1 MQMIYLALTLG
12 LLWINIAGLTL
23 ATLRFLSD
31 SHIARSTGIIVLCL
45 VLFFIEHFIGL
56 GTLHWLW
63 PFTTTLAVYLL
74 YKNRGSEGESKFW
87 RAEIVFG
94 IAFFYCFAWRYS
106 FPTIYPSS
114 ERITDLYF
122 ISNYLPG
129 NTLPPIDNWNP
140 PHAFDFYYAFQHY
153 AAALVGRILNFEP
166 GTTYNI
172 AFALITSLTITLAWS
187 VASQFIKSRALKML
201 LVATMVFGGT
211 GISPLAHLAFD
222 GVEPAKNN
230 TAQAQTSYQHRQAQ
244 DAFKML
250 IYSARFVGSREDVTL
265 ENMRNSNSLSRII
278 FPEIKPQPL
287 PHKGWEPRELPL
299 ENFGYQFFVGDY
311 HPPLGGFFL
320 LLFTLALLAA
330 IESGVRV
337 KLLQALLG
345 FSVPVMLITNT
356 WTFPM
361 QGLLLM
367 GWVAYRYWDKKTV
380 NWDWLIGGGLLAGML
395 IYPFFTD
402 FANGSLSTP
411 VKLVTGFDHTPIS
424 RFLALLWPL
433 LLLILMGLFEP
444 KYRKWSI
451 TIALTIAFMLFVS
464 EMIYIDDPTEGKY
477 LRTNSVMKWWGWIY
491 VGGIIS
497 LGAVCLGS
505 SKKWIRW
512 ATVIILLLVNV
523 YAYDVARH
531 WMYSTKADI
540 GKLAGHEWYTR
551 DSSHRD
557 MFNYLKTQPFGVL
570 LENVPDNAYMN
581 SSIYALFNNKAILLG
596 WPSHLR
602 TWHGDVPQVWNL
614 TDEIRQFYQGKL
626 ANSADWLQ
634 ANKVNYVILER
645 HQDAGKFK
653 RINQQIKHDYTWQQF
668 SPQHQSVKGIWTRKV
683 LFENQADITQ

>member
-1 MQMIYLALTLG
+1 MQTIYLVLTLA
-12 LLWINIAGLTL
+12 LLWLNIAGLTL
-23 ATLRFLSD
+23 ATHRFLPDNHLS
-31 SHIARSTGIIVLCL
+31 RSTGIIVLCL
-45 VLFFIEHFIGL
+45 VLFFIEHFVGL
-56 GTLHWLW
+56 GTLNWVW
-63 PFTTTLAVYLL
+63 PFTSCIAAYLI
-74 YKNRGSEGESKFW
+74 YKNKGKKDESQFW
-87 RAEIVFG
+87 RAEVIFG
-94 IAFFYCFAWRYS
+94 LAFFYCFAWRFS

-153 AAALVGRILNFEP
+153 AAALVGRVLNFEP
-166 GTTYNI
+166 GTTYNV

-187 VASQFIKSRALKML
+187 IASKFIKSRALKIL

-211 GISPLAHLAFD
+211 GISPLAHLAFN
-222 GVEPAKNN
+222 GVEPAKDDS
-230 TAQAQTSYQHRQAQ
+230 AQEQTRYQQRQAH

-265 ENMRNSNSLSRII
+265 DDVHNATSLSRTI
-278 FPEIKPQPL
+278 FPDTL
-287 PHKGWEPRELPL
+287 PETLPKKGWEPRELPM

-320 LLFTLALLAA
+320 LLFTLALLAS
-330 IESGVRV
+330 IESGLKV
-337 KLLQALLG
+337 KLLQAIVG

-356 WTFPM
+356 WTFPL

-367 GWVAYRYWDKKTV
+367 GWVVYRYWDNKGV

-395 IYPFFTD
+395 IYPFFTG

-411 VKLVTGFDHTPIS
+411 VKLVTGLDHTPIS
-424 RFLALLWPL
+424 RFLVLLWPL
-433 LLLILMGLFEP
+433 LLLIVMGLFEP

-451 TIALTIAFMLFVS
+451 TIALTFAFMLLVS

-477 LRTNSVMKWWGWIY
+477 LRTNTVMKWWGWIY
-491 VGGIIS
+491 VGGIVS

-512 ATVIILLLVNV
+512 STIVILLSVNA

-531 WMYSTKADI
+531 WVYSTKSAMGQI
-540 GKLAGHEWYTR
+540 EGHAWYTS
-551 DSSHRD
+551 DGSHRD
-557 MFNYLKTQPFGVL
+557 MFNYLQAQPFGIL

-602 TWHGDVPQVWNL
+602 TWHGDVPQVWN
-614 TDEIRQFYQGKL
+614 TTNDIRRFYDGKL

-634 ANKVNYVILER
+634 VNKVNYVILER
-645 HQDAGKFK
+645 HQDVGALEL
-653 RINQQIKHDYTWQQF
+653 IHQQIKDDYTWQRF
-668 SPQHQSVKGIWTRKV
+668 SPQQQAAKGIWTRKI
-683 LFENQADITQ
+683 LFKNQADISQ

>member
-1 MQMIYLALTLG
+1 MQTIYLVLTMG
-12 LLWINIAGLTL
+12 LLWLNIAGLTL
-23 ATLRFLSD
+23 ASYRFLPD
-31 SHIARSTGIIVLCL
+31 HHLARSTGIIVVCL

-56 GTLHWLW
+56 GSLNWLW
-63 PFTTTLAVYLL
+63 PFSSALSLLLVYKHHALPAE
-74 YKNRGSEGESKFW
+74 KRFW
-87 RAEIVFG
+87 RSELLFAMV
-94 IAFFYCFAWRYS
+94 FFYSFAWRYS
-106 FPTIYPSS
+106 YPTIYPSS

-153 AAALVGRILNFEP
+153 AAALIGRVLNFDP
-166 GTTYNI
+166 GTTYNV
-172 AFALITSLTITLAWS
+172 AFGLIMALSITLAWS
-187 VASQFIKSRALKML
+187 VASKFIKSRALKVL

-211 GISPLAHLAFD
+211 GISPLAHIAFN
-222 GVEPAKNN
+222 GVEGPKNDSEQE
-230 TAQAQTSYQHRQAQ
+230 ASSYKHRQAT

-250 IYSARFVGSREDVTL
+250 IYSARFVGSREDVNL
-265 ENMRNSNSLSRII
+265 DELHNANDWSRTI
-278 FPEIKPQPL
+278 FPSTTPDPL
-287 PHKGWEPRELPL
+287 PSSNWEPRELPM

-330 IESGVRV
+330 IERGVQV

-345 FSVPVMLITNT
+345 LSVPVMIITNT
-356 WTFPM
+356 WTFPL

-367 GWVAYRYWDKKTV
+367 GWVAYRYWDKKVV

-424 RFLALLWPL
+424 RFLVLLWPL
-433 LLLILMGLFEP
+433 LLLIVMGLFEP

-451 TIALTIAFMLFVS
+451 TIALTFAFMLFVS

-512 ATVIILLLVNV
+512 STIVVLLLVNV

-531 WMYSTKADI
+531 WIYSSKGAM
-540 GKLAGHEWYTR
+540 GKLSGHAWYTA
-551 DSSHRD
+551 DGSHRD
-557 MFNYLKTQPFGVL
+557 MFNYLQAQPFGVL
-570 LENVPDNAYMN
+570 LENLPDNAYMN
-581 SSIYALFNNKAILLG
+581 SSIYALFNDKAVLLG

-614 TDEIRQFYQGKL
+614 TNEIRLFYQGKL

-645 HQDAGKFK
+645 HQDAGSFEL
-653 RINQQIKHDYTWQQF
+653 IDQQIKADYTWQRF
-668 SPQHQSVKGIWTRKV
+668 SPQHQTAKGIWTRKV
-683 LFENQADITQ
+683 LFENQEDIRQ